1 MVLGI
6 TFYFLGGDDYVGPY
20 YDEILEFSPETES
33 WTLVDMMREKRAA
46 HAISVVNF
54 KDFAEHCDFSRRRDE
69 QRAPPTR
76 PENRQ
81 HMWQKQCQRLYPK
94 SRCTS
99 KVKVKKSHNS
109 KHKGLRVKV

>member
-1 MVLGI
+1 MVLVVSI
-6 TFYFLGGDDYVGPY
+6 YFQGGDGYAGSF
-20 YDEILEFSPETES
+20 YDEILEFSPESES

-54 KDFAEHCDFSRRRDE
+54 QDFAGHCDFSRRRDE
-69 QRAPPTR
+69 PRAPPSR

-81 HMWQKQCQRLYPK
+81 RMWQKQK
-94 SRCTS
+94 F
-99 KVKVKKSHNS
+99 KVRKSHNS